1 MHLQHVGVCSMRLLC
16 YFGRSGGFRPLKR
29 VSIITAATEM
39 RKAILA
45 SPTTPPIMTPTL
57 CLDAWVTGNEGAEA
71 DEDGEAD
78 VMSGE
83 VL

>member
-1 MHLQHVGVCSMRLLC
+1 
-16 YFGRSGGFRPLKR
+16 
-29 VSIITAATEM
+29 M

-83 VL
+83 AKYCSQ